1 MLQGKKV
8 LVMENT
14 ACKAGERTIV
24 RNFWYEF
31 APGERIGIVGPNGAG
46 KSSLLDMITGDRRLA
61 GGHREVGETTAL
73 GYFRQ
78 HVPDVKP
85 TLKIIDY
92 IRCNAS
98 PAILRL
104 CCRSS
109 EMLGLLPFVHL
120 PQALRFSQEGI
131 KNPDTSPQALLDLYY
146 CPEKVMSLSLVT
158 LLHPQEL
165 HITCKCFAHQHLC
178 L

>member
-1 MLQGKKV
+1 MAPLRLSEVLLQGKKV
-8 LVMENT
+8 LVMEDT

-46 KSSLLDMITGDRRLA
+46 KSSLLDMITGDRHLA

-104 CCRSS
+104 CCWSS
-109 EMLGLLPFVHL
+109 E
-120 PQALRFSQEGI
+120 I
-131 KNPDTSPQALLDLYY
+131 
-146 CPEKVMSLSLVT
+146 
-158 LLHPQEL
+158 
-165 HITCKCFAHQHLC
+165 
-178 L
+178 

>member
-1 MLQGKKV
+1 MSQSRSRVNRATQLGTPQTLEVMLQGKKV
-8 LVMENT
+8 LVMEDT

-78 HVPDVKP
+78 QVDRKSV
-85 TLKIIDY
+85 
-92 IRCNAS
+92 
-98 PAILRL
+98 
-104 CCRSS
+104 
-109 EMLGLLPFVHL
+109 V
-120 PQALRFSQEGI
+120 
-131 KNPDTSPQALLDLYY
+131 
-146 CPEKVMSLSLVT
+146 
-158 LLHPQEL
+158 
-165 HITCKCFAHQHLC
+165 
-178 L
+178 